1 MRSLNIINCERGYRA
16 GQTAPGEIHYV
27 PHEGCCKLSVYDWL
41 RDIPEDRV
49 YRIFEV
55 RFKNTHKGFF
65 YNANDLPLAK
75 DDIVA
80 VEASSGHDIGIIS
93 ASGPIVLL
101 QMRRHNVPVNTNEL
115 RKIYRK
121 ARQADI
127 EKWQDAISREH
138 RVMIKTRQ
146 IAAQF
151 RLNMKVGDVEF
162 QGDGTKAIFYYIAD
176 DRVDFRELIRA
187 LADEFHIR
195 IEMKQIGARQEA
207 GLIGGIGVCGRALC
221 CAQWMSD
228 FISVNTSSARTQELS
243 LNPQKL
249 AGQCSKLKCCLNY
262 EVATYAE
269 AQKDFPQ
276 VKNPLETLEGPAY
289 LLKNDVLKG
298 IMWFTFDPRNP
309 VTQFAVPVARVKQ
322 ILEMNRKGEKAEFLV
337 ENSHIPSAM
346 PDFISSAGED
356 SITRFDQSKKRRNR
370 PRGGQ
375 GRPKEERPRP
385 LQARGQAQNPQQAK
399 GPSQGP
405 PHDQPTPQARNN
417 DKRNKRRRRP
427 SSQNRNN
434 PNRNERQQ

>member
-1 MRSLNIINCERGYRA
+1 MRLLNIINCERGYRA
-16 GQTAPGEIHYV
+16 GQTAPGEIHYI
-27 PHEGCCKLSVYDWL
+27 PHEGCCKLNVYNWL
-41 RDIPEDRV
+41 RDIPEDRA
-49 YRIFEV
+49 YQIFEV

-65 YNANDLPLAK
+65 YNINNLPLAK

-93 ASGPIVLL
+93 AAGPIVLL
-101 QMRRHNVPVNTNEL
+101 QMKRQNITANVADL

-121 ARQADI
+121 AKPADI
-127 EKWQDAISREH
+127 EKWQEAIAREH

-151 RLNMKVGDVEF
+151 KLNMKVGDVEF

-176 DRVDFRELIRA
+176 DRVDFRELIKV

-221 CAQWMSD
+221 CAQWVSD
-228 FISVNTSSARTQELS
+228 FISVNTSAARIQELS

-249 AGQCSKLKCCLNY
+249 AGQCGKLKCCLNH
-262 EVATYAE
+262 EAATYAE

-276 VKNPLETLEGPAY
+276 VKNPLDTVEGPAY
-289 LLKNDVLKG
+289 LVKNDVLKG

-309 VTQFAVPVARVKQ
+309 INQIAVPVARVKQ
-322 ILEMNRKGEKAEFLV
+322 IIELNRKGEKAKFLV
-337 ENSHIPSAM
+337 ENNHTPSAM

-356 SITRFDQSKKRRNR
+356 SITRFDRSKKRHNHNHN
-370 PRGGQ
+370 GQ
-375 GRPKEERPRP
+375 GHAKEGRQR
-385 LQARGQAQNPQQAK
+385 PQQAA
-399 GPSQGP
+399 GQEQRPRQEQHAQPS
-405 PHDQPTPQARNN
+405 RNN
-417 DKRNKRRRRP
+417 EKRHKRRKHP
-427 SSQNRNN
+427 HNN
-434 PNRNERQQ
+434 KTNPAKNEKQQ

>member
-1 MRSLNIINCERGYRA
+1 M
-16 GQTAPGEIHYV
+16 HYM
-27 PHEGCCKLSVYDWL
+27 PHDGCCKLNVYDWL
-41 RDIPEDRV
+41 RDIPEDRA
-49 YRIFEV
+49 YQIFEV

-65 YNANDLPLAK
+65 YNINKLSLAK

-101 QMRRHNVPVNTNEL
+101 QMKRQGITANVAEL
-115 RKIYRK
+115 KKIYRK
-121 ARQADI
+121 AKPIDI
-127 EKWQDAISREH
+127 EKWQEAITREH

-151 RLNMKVGDVEF
+151 KLNMKVGDVEL

-176 DRVDFRELIRA
+176 DRVDFRELIKV
-187 LADEFHIR
+187 LAEEFHIR

-207 GLIGGIGVCGRALC
+207 GLIGGLGVCGRALC
-221 CAQWMSD
+221 CAQWVSD
-228 FISVNTSSARTQELS
+228 FVSVNTSAARMQELS

-249 AGQCSKLKCCLNY
+249 AGQCSKLKCCLNH

-276 VKNPLETLEGPAY
+276 VKNPLETVEGPAY

-309 VTQFAVPVARVKQ
+309 VNQIAVPVARVKQ
-322 ILEMNRKGEKAEFLV
+322 IIELNRKGEKAEFLV
-337 ENSHIPSAM
+337 ENSHAPSSM

-356 SITRFDQSKKRRNR
+356 SITRFDRSKKRHGHNRNR
-370 PRGGQ
+370 QGQ
-375 GRPKEERPRP
+375 SKEEK
-385 LQARGQAQNPQQAK
+385 QKPQQVAEQRK
-399 GPSQGP
+399 NPPQG
-405 PHDQPTPQARNN
+405 QPASSKNN
-417 DKRNKRRRRP
+417 EKRHKHRRHP
-427 SSQNRNN
+427 SSHNN
-434 PNRNERQQ
+434 KANPPKDGKQQ

>member
-1 MRSLNIINCERGYRA
+1 MRLLNIINCERGYRA
-16 GQTAPGEIHYV
+16 GQTTPGEIHYI
-27 PHEGCCKLSVYDWL
+27 PHDGCCKLNVYNWL
-41 RDIPEDRV
+41 RDIPEDRA
-49 YRIFEV
+49 YQIFEV

-65 YNANDLPLAK
+65 YNINNLPLAK

-101 QMRRHNVPVNTNEL
+101 QMKRQNITANVADL

-121 ARQADI
+121 AKPADI
-127 EKWQDAISREH
+127 EKWQEAIAREH

-151 RLNMKVGDVEF
+151 KLNMKVGDVEF

-176 DRVDFRELIRA
+176 DRVDFRELIKA

-195 IEMKQIGARQEA
+195 VEMKQIGARQEA

-221 CAQWMSD
+221 CAQWVSD
-228 FISVNTSSARTQELS
+228 FISVNTSAARTQELS

-269 AQKDFPQ
+269 AQRGFPQ
-276 VKNPLETLEGPAY
+276 VKNPLDTVEGPAY
-289 LLKNDVLKG
+289 LVKTDVLKG
-298 IMWFTFDPRNP
+298 IMWFAFDPHNP
-309 VTQFAVPVARVKQ
+309 INQIAVPVARVKQ
-322 ILEMNRKGEKAEFLV
+322 ILEQNRKGEKAEFLV
-337 ENSHIPSAM
+337 ENNHVPSAL

-356 SITRFDQSKKRRNR
+356 SITRFDRSKKR
-370 PRGGQ
+370 
-375 GRPKEERPRP
+375 
-385 LQARGQAQNPQQAK
+385 
-399 GPSQGP
+399 
-405 PHDQPTPQARNN
+405 NN
-417 DKRNKRRRRP
+417 HNNNH
-427 SSQNRNN
+427 NRNN
-434 PNRNERQQ
+434 NSNNNRNEQGQNPRQEQFAQSSKNNEKRHKRRKHSSPHNNKTNPARDEKQ

>member
-1 MRSLNIINCERGYRA
+1 MRALNIINCERGYRA
-16 GQTAPGEIHYV
+16 GQTTPGEIHYI
-27 PHEGCCKLSVYDWL
+27 PHDGCCKLNVYNWL
-41 RDIPEDRV
+41 RDIPEDRA
-49 YRIFEV
+49 YQIFEV

-65 YNANDLPLAK
+65 YNVNNLTLAK

-80 VEASSGHDIGIIS
+80 VEASTGHDIGIVS

-101 QMRRHNVPVNTNEL
+101 QMKRQNITVNVSEL
-115 RKIYRK
+115 KKVYRK
-121 ARQADI
+121 AKPTDI
-127 EKWQDAISREH
+127 EKWQEAIAREH

-176 DRVDFRELIRA
+176 DRVDFRELIKA

-195 IEMKQIGARQEA
+195 VEMKQIGARQEA
-207 GLIGGIGVCGRALC
+207 GLIGGLGVCGRALC
-221 CAQWMSD
+221 CAQWVSD
-228 FISVNTSSARTQELS
+228 FMSVNTSAARTQELS

-262 EVATYAE
+262 EAATYAE

-276 VKNPLETLEGPAY
+276 VKNPLDTVEGPAY

-309 VTQFAVPVARVKQ
+309 VNQIAVPVARVKQ
-322 ILEMNRKGEKAEFLV
+322 IIELNRKGEKAEFLV
-337 ENSHIPSAM
+337 ENNNISSAM

-356 SITRFDQSKKRRNR
+356 SITRFDRSKKRHPHNRNG
-370 PRGGQ
+370 RG
-375 GRPKEERPRP
+375 PSKEER
-385 LQARGQAQNPQQAK
+385 QKPQQAAGQGQNTRK
-399 GPSQGP
+399 EQPAPSAK
-405 PHDQPTPQARNN
+405 HNE
-417 DKRNKRRRRP
+417 KRHKRRRH
-427 SSQNRNN
+427 SSSRNN
-434 PNRNERQQ
+434 RTNPARNEKQQ

>member
-1 MRSLNIINCERGYRA
+1 M
-16 GQTAPGEIHYV
+16 HYI
-27 PHEGCCKLSVYDWL
+27 PHDGCCKLNVYDWL

-49 YRIFEV
+49 HQIFEV

-65 YNANDLPLAK
+65 YNINNLSLAK

-101 QMRRHNVPVNTNEL
+101 QMKRQGITANVADL
-115 RKIYRK
+115 KKIYRK
-121 ARQADI
+121 AKPTDI
-127 EKWQDAISREH
+127 EKWQEAIAREH
-138 RVMIKTRQ
+138 RVMTKTRQ

-151 RLNMKVGDVEF
+151 KLNMKVGDVEF

-176 DRVDFRELIRA
+176 DRVDFRGLIKV
-187 LADEFHIR
+187 LAEEFHIR

-207 GLIGGIGVCGRALC
+207 GLIGGLGVCGRALC
-221 CAQWMSD
+221 CAQWVSD
-228 FISVNTSSARTQELS
+228 FVSVNTSAARMQELS

-249 AGQCSKLKCCLNY
+249 AGQCGKLKCCLNH

-276 VKNPLETLEGPAY
+276 VKNPLETIEGPAY

-309 VTQFAVPVARVKQ
+309 VNQIAVPVARVKQ
-322 ILEMNRKGEKAEFLV
+322 IIELNRKGEKAEFLV
-337 ENSHIPSAM
+337 ENSRMPSST

-356 SITRFDQSKKRRNR
+356 SITRFDRSKKRHGHNRNK
-370 PRGGQ
+370 Q
-375 GRPKEERPRP
+375 GHSKEEKQKPQRSAEQRKKPP
-385 LQARGQAQNPQQAK
+385 QGQPAASKNNEKRHKHRRHSSSHNNKANPPKDGKQQ
-399 GPSQGP
+399 
-405 PHDQPTPQARNN
+405 
-417 DKRNKRRRRP
+417 
-427 SSQNRNN
+427 
-434 PNRNERQQ
+434 

>member
-1 MRSLNIINCERGYRA
+1 MRLLNIINCERGYRA
-16 GQTAPGEIHYV
+16 GQTAPGEIHYI
-27 PHEGCCKLSVYDWL
+27 PHDGCCKLNVYNWL
-41 RDIPEDRV
+41 RDIPEDRA
-49 YRIFEV
+49 YQIFEV

-65 YNANDLPLAK
+65 YNVNNLPLAK

-80 VEASSGHDIGIIS
+80 VEANSGHDIGIIS

-101 QMRRHNVPVNTNEL
+101 QMKRQNITVNVAEL
-115 RKIYRK
+115 KKIYRK
-121 ARQADI
+121 AKPADI
-127 EKWQDAISREH
+127 EKWQEAIAREH

-176 DRVDFRELIRA
+176 DRVDFRELIKA

-195 IEMKQIGARQEA
+195 VEMKQIGARQEA
-207 GLIGGIGVCGRALC
+207 GLIGGLGVCGRALC
-221 CAQWMSD
+221 CAQWVSD
-228 FISVNTSSARTQELS
+228 FISVNTSAARTQELS

-276 VKNPLETLEGPAY
+276 VKNPLETVDGPAY

-309 VTQFAVPVARVKQ
+309 VNQIAVPVERVKQ
-322 ILEMNRKGEKAEFLV
+322 ILELNRKGEKAEFLV
-337 ENSHIPSAM
+337 ENNHIPSSM

-356 SITRFDQSKKRRNR
+356 SITRFDRSKKRHSHNRSGKGYAKEANRKPQRAAGQGQNPRQEQAAPSSRNNERRNR
-370 PRGGQ
+370 RRKHSSPHHNKTN
-375 GRPKEERPRP
+375 PKNE
-385 LQARGQAQNPQQAK
+385 K
-399 GPSQGP
+399 
-405 PHDQPTPQARNN
+405 QP
-417 DKRNKRRRRP
+417 
-427 SSQNRNN
+427 
-434 PNRNERQQ
+434 

>member
-16 GQTAPGEIHYV
+16 GQTVPGEVHYV
-27 PHEGCCKLSVYDWL
+27 PHDSCCKLNVYDWL
-41 RDIPEDRV
+41 RDIPEDRIH
-49 YRIFEV
+49 RIFEV

-80 VEASSGHDIGIIS
+80 VEASSGHDIGVIS
-93 ASGPIVLL
+93 AAGPIVLL
-101 QMRRHNVPVNTNEL
+101 QMRRHNVKPNVNEL

-121 ARQADI
+121 ARTSDI

-176 DRVDFRELIRA
+176 DRVDFRELIKV
-187 LADEFHIR
+187 LAEEFHIR

-207 GLIGGIGVCGRALC
+207 GHIGGIGMCGRALC

-249 AGQCSKLKCCLNY
+249 AGQCGKLKCCLNY

-276 VKNPLETLEGPAY
+276 VKNPLETIEGPAY

-309 VTQFAVPVARVKQ
+309 ITQFAVPVARVKQ
-322 ILEMNRKGEKAEFLV
+322 ILELNRKGEKAEYLV
-337 ENSHIPSAM
+337 ENTHVPSAL

-356 SITRFDQSKKRRNR
+356 SITRFDQSKKRNNQRHRSGKGR
-370 PRGGQ
+370 PR
-375 GRPKEERPRP
+375 EEQQKP
-385 LQARGQAQNPQQAK
+385 PQQAA
-399 GPSQGP
+399 GQQAQAQRQNQPAP
-405 PHDQPTPQARNN
+405 PAKNN
-417 DKRNKRRRRP
+417 ERRHKRRKRP
-427 SSQNRNN
+427 SSNKNN
-434 PNRNERQQ
+434 PTKNERQQ